1 MTGGW
6 KRARALTGLA
16 GGGLMMLFTCSA
28 SPSPSP
34 SPVVV
39 NVKQTA
45 VGINVCHSGCVQ
57 NVNVQNI
64 SVVIVNQ
71 GQQPPVR
78 ATAQHPTPA
87 AAAPA
92 VHRKP
97 TYRPHPTSPS
107 VQPASAQSGPGPA
120 DPPAVLTP
128 WEQRLQRMEEGPTSA
143 RGAAASSTGPET
155 VASRPAAAL
164 SRPRGPDAAPDPRI
178 PLAEIGTLALV
189 LLAWI
194 SLFFV
199 RRPPPPSGLL
209 VLDDGIPS

>member
-1 MTGGW
+1 MTGEW

-16 GGGLMMLFTCSA
+16 GGGLVMLLTCSA
-28 SPSPSP
+28 SPSPSA

-78 ATAQHPTPA
+78 ATARHRAPA

-107 VQPASAQSGPGPA
+107 VEPASAQSGPAPP
-120 DPPAVLTP
+120 DPPVVLTP
-128 WEQRLQRMEEGPTSA
+128 WEQRLQRMEEVPTSSH
-143 RGAAASSTGPET
+143 GAAASSTGPET
-155 VASRPAAAL
+155 VASRSAAAL
-164 SRPRGPDAAPDPRI
+164 SRPRGPDAAPDLRR

-199 RRPPPPSGLL
+199 RRPPPASGLL
-209 VLDDGIPS
+209 VLDDGLPS